1 MLNFL
6 RRHRVVLL
14 HVSFWGLYF
23 SWYVYQLQ
31 AEYSWLASVWY
42 TVLSIVL
49 YLPLVYFN
57 YFRLLPRWLRH
68 QRTGRYLLEFAAAFL
83 PALALRV
90 YVLWHFAPANVPTS
104 YLYSSLYVLGLGV
117 SMLFIVAFLSM
128 LRFAVGW
135 FELEAKAKT
144 LENAQLTAELQ
155 LLKAQINPHFLFNTL
170 NNLQYLAYMQSP
182 NTPEGIAKLGQMMRY
197 MIYDSNHPEVALSE
211 ELEYLENYISLEQ
224 LRLNHANAITFE
236 VAGPIGAQQ
245 IAPLILV
252 SFLENA
258 FKHGLA
264 THGNGWVRVRVEL
277 QGSCCDYTVVNS
289 RPPSLSPPKKYSGA
303 GLQNVRR
310 RLALSYPDRH
320 SLQIDELPEEYR
332 VYLRLTLS

>member
-1 MLNFL
+1 MLDFL

-23 SWYVYQLQ
+23 SWYVYQFR
-31 AEYSWLASVWY
+31 AEYSWLASVGY
-42 TVLSIVL
+42 TGLSIVL

-57 YFRLLPRWLRH
+57 YFGLLPRWLRH

-90 YVLWHFAPANVPTS
+90 YVLWHFAPANVSPD
-104 YLYSSLYVLGLGV
+104 YLYSPLYVLGLGV
-117 SMLFIVAFLSM
+117 SMLFIAAFVSM

-135 FELEAKAKT
+135 FELEARAKT

-182 NTPEGIAKLGQMMRY
+182 HTPEGIARLGQMMRY

-211 ELEYLENYISLEQ
+211 ELEYMQNYISLEQ
-224 LRLNHANAITFE
+224 LRLNNPNAIAFE
-236 VAGPIGAQQ
+236 VAGPVAAQQ

-277 QGSCCDYTVVNS
+277 EGSRCDYTVTNS
-289 RPPSLSPPKKYSGA
+289 RPATLSPPKKYSGA

-310 RLALSYPDRH
+310 RLALSYPGRH

-332 VYLRLTLS
+332 VHLRLALS